1 MEKKVNK
8 KSRLSENINFPL
20 KPHFFLVIMSD
31 ASLPTVRPKHSRSTS
46 ITTQKKSTHQRKPSL
61 SQLPIASSENIKR
74 TRPTSI
80 SGNSSSTNKS
90 NVPGF
95 LNNIISR
102 VFTFLNPTGPLLPHS
117 KHTNAFGGTIKSS
130 FISRL
135 FQSRLVRV
143 FTLFYVIFSVCLT
156 VQHSWHYIMSPKE
169 NPVKEPSI
177 GLDEKFND
185 DWKPQRTYDQGKK
198 IFYTFIRLLTLFF
211 FRGNIL
217 TS

>member
-1 MEKKVNK
+1 
-8 KSRLSENINFPL
+8 
-20 KPHFFLVIMSD
+20 MSD

-61 SQLPIASSENIKR
+61 SQLPINSSENIKR
-74 TRPTSI
+74 TRTSI
-80 SGNSSSTNKS
+80 SSTTNSSTNKS

-95 LNNIISR
+95 LNGIISR

-117 KHTNAFGGTIKSS
+117 KHTNAFGGTTKSS

-156 VQHSWHYIMSPKE
+156 IQHSWHYIRSPEGKS
-169 NPVKEPSI
+169 VKETSI
-177 GLDEKFND
+177 GLDEEFND
-185 DWKPQRTYDQGKK
+185 DWKPQRTYDQGNRKK
-198 IFYTFIRLLTLFF
+198 IFFSIK
-211 FRGNIL
+211 
-217 TS
+217 TSY